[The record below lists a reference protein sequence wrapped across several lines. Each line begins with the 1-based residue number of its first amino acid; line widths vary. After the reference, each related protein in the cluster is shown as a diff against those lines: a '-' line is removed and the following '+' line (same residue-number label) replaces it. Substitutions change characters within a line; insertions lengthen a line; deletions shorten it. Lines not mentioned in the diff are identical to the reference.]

1 MKLILIIVTFLS
13 YHISFSQDIKREREI
28 FDCVENQTNYDTPPT
43 FKGDSTRMQKYI
55 QKRLRYPSE
64 AIRADIEGKVYIRF
78 SVSKKG
84 KIDSLDVLKSI
95 GFGCDEEALRI
106 VKTMQKW
113 TPAKNKNIFVSSHY
127 VVPVIFKLDKE

>member
-1 MKLILIIVTFLS
+1 M
-13 YHISFSQDIKREREI
+13 
-28 FDCVENQTNYDTPPT
+28 
-43 FKGDSTRMQKYI
+43 
-55 QKRLRYPSE
+55 
-64 AIRADIEGKVYIRF
+64 RANVEGKVYIRF

-113 TPAKNKNIFVSSHY
+113 TPAKK
-127 VVPVIFKLDKE
+127 